1 MKVKLRSP
9 LDPHHTQMPG
19 YLFQM
24 CHTSFSVPCNHP
36 MRMLLQRNLPHI
48 ILVVIQNAS
57 DNMDNHL
64 MAIPADHIVTV
75 YIPVTVDEVIHE
87 AMIEFAA
94 VNDIPEIG
102 FSR

>member
-1 MKVKLRSP
+1 M
-9 LDPHHTQMPG
+9 
-19 YLFQM
+19 
-24 CHTSFSVPCNHP
+24 
-36 MRMLLQRNLPHI
+36 
-48 ILVVIQNAS
+48 VVIQNAS

>member
-1 MKVKLRSP
+1 M
-9 LDPHHTQMPG
+9 
-19 YLFQM
+19 
-24 CHTSFSVPCNHP
+24 
-36 MRMLLQRNLPHI
+36 PHI

-94 VNDIPEIG
+94 VNDIPEIRF
-102 FSR
+102 FSLKRAMQKVHSLHPVQQ

>member
-1 MKVKLRSP
+1 M
-9 LDPHHTQMPG
+9 
-19 YLFQM
+19 
-24 CHTSFSVPCNHP
+24 
-36 MRMLLQRNLPHI
+36 
-48 ILVVIQNAS
+48 QNAS

-75 YIPVTVDEVIHE
+75 YMPVTVDEVVHE
-87 AMIEFAA
+87 AAIKFAA